1 MQTFFVTEE
10 TPQVSNLPEPLILN
24 AEQHVFLHILFD
36 ENVEGMRDLYN
47 PKIVELPGAL
57 RVCLYKAAFRA
68 GATRQWSK
76 VKRQVSLEN
85 GKDSVKLGH
94 QDI

>member
-36 ENVEGMRDLYN
+36 ENVEGR
-47 PKIVELPGAL
+47 
-57 RVCLYKAAFRA
+57 
-68 GATRQWSK
+68 
-76 VKRQVSLEN
+76 
-85 GKDSVKLGH
+85 
-94 QDI
+94 